1 MHRTIKKV
9 SADIEE
15 MKFNTAIAA
24 LMSLLNSISEIDG
37 KVTRGELK
45 TILLLLSPFAPHLCE
60 EMWETLN
67 YGGTINDQNWPQYD
81 EAKCVDNEIEIV
93 VQVNGKIRARMKIAN
108 DEAQDSVISKA
119 KADEKVAAEI
129 SGKTI
134 VKELY
139 VKGKLVNIVVR

>member
-1 MHRTIKKV
+1 
-9 SADIEE
+9 
-15 MKFNTAIAA
+15 
-24 LMSLLNSISEIDG
+24 MSLINSIAEIDG

-60 EMWETLN
+60 EMWEIMN

-81 EAKCVDNEIEIV
+81 EAKCVDNEVEIV

-108 DEAQDSVISKA
+108 DEAQESVISKA

>member
-45 TILLLLSPFAPHLCE
+45 TIL
-60 EMWETLN
+60 
-67 YGGTINDQNWPQYD
+67 
-81 EAKCVDNEIEIV
+81 
-93 VQVNGKIRARMKIAN
+93 
-108 DEAQDSVISKA
+108 
-119 KADEKVAAEI
+119 
-129 SGKTI
+129 
-134 VKELY
+134 
-139 VKGKLVNIVVR
+139 